1 MGEVSMFVG
10 AFILIAGVI
19 SLLENM
25 GVITSDVKWGVPLA
39 IICFGASS
47 IYEAWKNNKKN

>member
-1 MGEVSMFVG
+1 MFVG